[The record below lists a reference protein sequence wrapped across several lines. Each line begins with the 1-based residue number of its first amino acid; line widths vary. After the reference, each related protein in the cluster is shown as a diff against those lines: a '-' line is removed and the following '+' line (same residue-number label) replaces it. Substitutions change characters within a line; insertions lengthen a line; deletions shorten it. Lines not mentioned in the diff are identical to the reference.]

1 MAAASRY
8 RKFLK
13 LCEMWPV
20 DASKTDRDL
29 GLYIRRRIADGF
41 RQGDASEIDVAEC
54 DRVYNSLHRIAS
66 DHFRRS
72 YPRLRDST
80 FSGLSTED
88 CHTMN
93 STDGLE
99 LLQAKQS
106 SFQKLMSFFKR
117 PWVTVSR
124 LVSVLLQSVS

>member
-29 GLYIRRRIADGF
+29 GLHIRRRVADGF
-41 RQGDASEIDVAEC
+41 RQGDASQIDVAEC
-54 DRVYNSLHRIAS
+54 DRIYSSLHRIAS
-66 DHFRRS
+66 NHFRRS

-80 FSGLSTED
+80 FSGMNAEDCRMVNSTE
-88 CHTMN
+88 
-93 STDGLE
+93 GLE
-99 LLQAKQS
+99 TLRSKKFSFLKIS
-106 SFQKLMSFFKR
+106 SMFQRS
-117 PWVTVSR
+117 
-124 LVSVLLQSVS
+124 